1 MHGPEFAADPGR
13 VYAHLRGWGPV
24 APVELAPGVPATLV
38 VGYDTALEVLRDP
51 ATFAKDAREWQKGI
65 PADCPVLPL
74 MMYRPNCRNTDGEVH
89 ARLRAAVTDSLARV
103 DLNAL
108 RDHVERTADR
118 LIRGFRGRG
127 SADLVGQYARALP
140 LMVFNELFG
149 CPPDI
154 GDRLVE
160 GMSGIFD
167 TVNAKNANQ
176 VLRQAVLDL
185 VTLKRRE
192 PGADMTSWL
201 MSHPVGLTDEEVMH
215 QVLTL
220 QGAGTEPEQ
229 NLIANG
235 LRLLLSDDRFAG
247 DLSGGSLPV
256 EDALE
261 EVLWTDPPLANF
273 AITYPVRDVDLAGVR
288 LQKHQPVV
296 ISLAGANT
304 DPSLSAGQRVGNRA
318 HLAWSAGPHT
328 CPAQGQAR
336 LIASVAIEKLLDA
349 LPEMELAVPADRLVW
364 RPGPF
369 HRALTELPVRFPP
382 VSVPEP
388 ARVPE
393 AARVPEQIRVPEQA
407 RVPDARMPGSDDRPW
422 AGGDG
427 VPVPAA
433 VPPASAPDPALR
445 GSASDEPRDPWSS
458 LKRWWHGE

>member
-1 MHGPEFAADPGR
+1 MYGPEFAADPGR
-13 VYAHLRGWGPV
+13 VYSYLRRWGPL

-38 VGYDTALEVLRDP
+38 VGYDAALQVLRDP
-51 ATFAKDAREWQKGI
+51 ATFVKDAREWQKGV
-65 PADCPVLPL
+65 PADCPVLPM

-89 ARLRAAVTDSLARV
+89 ARLRAAVTDSLARI

-108 RDHVERTADR
+108 RGHVERTADT
-118 LIRGFRGRG
+118 LISGFRGRG
-127 SADLVGQYARALP
+127 AADLVTEYARALP

-167 TVNAKNANQ
+167 TVDAKKANQ
-176 VLRQAVLDL
+176 VLRQAVRDL
-185 VTLKRRE
+185 VALKRRE

-201 MSHPVGLTDEEVMH
+201 MAHPVRLTDEEVMH
-215 QVLTL
+215 QVVTL

-256 EDALE
+256 EDALD

-273 AITYPVRDVDLAGVR
+273 AITYPVRDVDFAGVLLPR
-288 LQKHQPVV
+288 NQPVV

-304 DPSLSAGQRVGNRA
+304 DPSLASDQRVGNRA
-318 HLAWSAGPHT
+318 HLAWSAGPHI

-336 LIASVAIEKLLDA
+336 LIATVAIEQLLDA
-349 LPEMELAVPADRLVW
+349 LPDMELAVPADRLVW

-369 HRALTELPVRFPP
+369 HRALTGLPVSFPA
-382 VSVPEP
+382 VSVPEGALVPSAGTAGAVDGRESTGP
-388 ARVPE
+388 A
-393 AARVPEQIRVPEQA
+393 
-407 RVPDARMPGSDDRPW
+407 
-422 AGGDG
+422 
-427 VPVPAA
+427 VPV
-433 VPPASAPDPALR
+433 APLVRATAR
-445 GSASDEPRDPWSS
+445 ATHVAASDAPRGPWNS
-458 LKRWWHGE
+458 LVKWWHGE